1 MQFPTTNTDFWINL
15 WEEAK
20 HKSPMRKRRQRTEE
34 EMIETWNRRAKG
46 FAHHSKDKNGQ
57 KRRQKVLEFLSNSI
71 QKLSGMTVS
80 HLQQKTLFLPTT
92 I

>member
-1 MQFPTTNTDFWINL
+1 MQLPTANTDFWINL